1 MKQITPKICG
11 LKTAFICLIFPDLCG
26 SNILDQLVWGVLTN
40 DLSQSD
46 AAEAGANSKASLLK
60 YLAHGLGRLEWL
72 GLELPGLCAAILLC
86 VYVVFLCG
94 FSSMVVSMLQRNV
107 PQERARQ
114 KCVAF
119 DELALKATR
128 ITSATYS

>member
-11 LKTAFICLIFPDLCG
+11 LKTAFICLIFHDLCG
-26 SNILDQLVWGVLTN
+26 SNILHQLVWGVLTN
-40 DLSQSD
+40 DLFQSD
-46 AAEAGANSKASLLK
+46 AAEAGSNSKASLLK
-60 YLAHGLGRLEWL
+60 YLAHGLGD
-72 GLELPGLCAAILLC
+72 LELLGLCAATFLC

-107 PQERARQ
+107 PQEKARQ

-119 DELALKATR
+119 GELALKATR
-128 ITSATYS
+128 ITSSTYS